1 MENNNKYPVLELRQ
15 DDVVAIPIERYEQLI
30 DAETRLS
37 ILRKKRIDAILD
49 FKTYTF
55 KSDDDYIFGSD
66 IAHAWEERQKLAMEY
81 KTMTSNEEKE

>member
-1 MENNNKYPVLELRQ
+1 MKNNSKYPVIELRQ

-49 FKTYTF
+49 FKTYAF
-55 KSDDDYIFGSD
+55 KSDDYIFGSD
-66 IAHAWEERQKLAMEY
+66 IAHAWEERQRLAMEY